1 MVPVA
6 TLELT
11 KDNFKDTIENGGI
24 VFIDWWAE
32 WCGPC
37 KAFAPVYQRVAAANP
52 DITFA
57 KIDTDKEQE
66 LATAFSIRSIP
77 TLMIFRDGI
86 PLFAQP
92 GALPQESLEELVQ
105 KVKALDMDEVRRSLA
120 QQREA
125 QQGPGG
131 PGPST

>member
-1 MVPVA
+1 MA

-11 KDNFKDTIENGGI
+11 KDNFKDTIEKGGI

-37 KAFAPVYQRVAAANP
+37 KVFAPVYERVAEANP

-57 KIDTDKEQE
+57 KVDTDKEQE
-66 LATAFSIRSIP
+66 LAAAFGIRSIP
-77 TLMIFRDGI
+77 TLMIFREGI

-92 GALPQESLEELVQ
+92 GALPQEALEELVQ
-105 KVKALDMDEVRRSLA
+105 KVEALDMDEVRRSIA
-120 QQREA
+120 QQSS
-125 QQGPGG
+125 QQGPG

>member
-1 MVPVA
+1 MA

-37 KAFAPVYQRVAAANP
+37 KVFAPVYERVAEANP
-52 DITFA
+52 DVTFA
-57 KIDTDKEQE
+57 KVDTDKEQE
-66 LATAFSIRSIP
+66 LAAAFGIRSIP

-92 GALPQESLEELVQ
+92 GALPQEALEELVQ
-105 KVKALDMDEVRRSLA
+105 KVKALDMDEVRRSIA
-120 QQREA
+120 EQQSAE
-125 QQGPGG
+125 QG

>member
-1 MVPVA
+1 MA
-6 TLELT
+6 TLALT
-11 KDNFKDTIENGGI
+11 KDNFKDAIERGGM

-37 KAFAPVYQRVAAANP
+37 KAFAPVYERVAEENP

-66 LATAFSIRSIP
+66 LAAAFGIRSIP

-86 PLFAQP
+86 LLFSQP
-92 GALPQESLEELVQ
+92 
-105 KVKALDMDEVRRSLA
+105 DMDEVRRSIA
-120 QQREA
+120 EQQTA
-125 QQGPGG
+125 QQGPG
-131 PGPST
+131 PEPST

>member
-1 MVPVA
+1 VA

-131 PGPST
+131 PEPST